1 MSRRPATEVFHDWAL
16 IGKDE
21 GMEKG
26 HAFAVNEMLEFLFK
40 QAEDMPTKFSAIDVG
55 CGNGWVVRLL
65 RNHSACGYAEGI
77 DGASAMIEKAKSIDP
92 DGNYS
97 KCLLP
102 GFEPSRK
109 YDFLHSMEFLYY
121 LDDPQNMLKVFFE
134 QWIHPGGWAVIGI
147 DHYREN
153 EESLTWPEHVG
164 VNMTTLSINQWLEAW
179 DAAGFSNIKHWQTGK
194 KLAETLIIAGQKLG

>member
-26 HAFAVNEMLEFLFK
+26 HAFAVSEMLEFLYK
-40 QAEDMPTKFSAIDVG
+40 QAEDMPNKFSAIDVG

-65 RNHSACGYAEGI
+65 KNHSACGHAEGI
-77 DGASAMIEKAKSIDP
+77 DGASAMIEKAKTIDP

-97 KCLLP
+97 ICILP
-102 GFEPSRK
+102 EFKPSRK

-121 LDDPQNMLKVFFE
+121 LDDPQNMLKVFFQ
-134 QWIHPGGWAVIGI
+134 QWINPGGWAVIGI

-164 VNMTTLSINQWLEAW
+164 VNMTTLNIDQWLEAW
-179 DAAGFSNIKHWQTGK
+179 SIAGFSNIKHWQTGK
-194 KLAETLIIAGQKLG
+194 KFAETLIIAGQKLD

>member
-21 GMEKG
+21 GMERG

-40 QAEDMPTKFSAIDVG
+40 QAEDMPDKFSAIDVG

-65 RNHSACGYAEGI
+65 KSHSACGYAEGI
-77 DGASAMIEKAKSIDP
+77 DGASAMIEKAKTIDP
-92 DGNYS
+92 AGYYS

-102 GFEPSRK
+102 EFEPSRK

-134 QWIHPGGWAVIGI
+134 QWIQPQGWAVIGI
-147 DHYREN
+147 DHYLEN

-179 DAAGFSNIKHWQTGK
+179 STAGFSNIKHWQTGK
-194 KLAETLIIAGQKLG
+194 KSAETLIIAGQKLN